1 LKNNNLRFTN
11 IVTSFIK
18 NSDRIL
24 ILKRSDKVKS
34 MKCLWAG
41 VSGIIEKNDTSPL
54 ARAKTEILEETGIN
68 EEGIELL
75 KANERIKIE
84 AAQYK
89 NHEWNIFPFL
99 FKTKN
104 PEIKL
109 NWENSEFKWIK
120 PNEIKNYETVPE
132 LEKILFSLL

>member
-1 LKNNNLRFTN
+1 MKNNHLRSTN
-11 IVTSFIK
+11 IVTAFITNDDK
-18 NSDRIL
+18 IL

-41 VSGIIEKNDTSPL
+41 VSGIIEKNDATPL
-54 ARAKTEILEETGIN
+54 ERAKIEIFEETGID
-68 EEGIELL
+68 EKEIKLL
-75 KANERIKIE
+75 KSIEQIKIE
-84 AAQYK
+84 SAQYK

-99 FKTKN
+99 FKAKN
-104 PEIKL
+104 PKIKL
-109 NWENSEFKWIK
+109 NWENSDLNWIK

>member
-18 NSDRIL
+18 NGDRIL
-24 ILKRSDKVKS
+24 ILKRSNKVKS

-41 VSGIIEKNDTSPL
+41 VSGIIEKNDATPL
-54 ARAKTEILEETGIN
+54 DRAKTEILEETGIGG
-68 EEGIELL
+68 EEIELV
-75 KANERIKIE
+75 KANKRMKIE
-84 AAQYK
+84 SAQYK

-99 FKTKN
+99 FNTKN

>member
-1 LKNNNLRFTN
+1 MHSTN

-18 NSDRIL
+18 NDDKIL
-24 ILKRSDKVKS
+24 ILQRSDKVKS

-41 VSGIIEKNDTSPL
+41 ISGIIEKRDKTPL
-54 ARAKTEILEETGIN
+54 DRAKTEIREETGIN
-68 EEGIELL
+68 ENEIELL
-75 KANERIKIE
+75 KSIEQIKIE
-84 AAQYK
+84 SAQYK
-89 NHEWNIFPFL
+89 NHEWNIFAFL

-109 NWENSEFKWIK
+109 NWENSEFQWIK
-120 PNEIKNYETVPE
+120 PNEIKNYETVLE

>member
-1 LKNNNLRFTN
+1 MKNNNLRFTN

-41 VSGIIEKNDTSPL
+41 VSGIIEKNDITPL
-54 ARAKTEILEETGIN
+54 DRAKTEILEETGIN
-68 EEGIELL
+68 EEEIELL

>member
-1 LKNNNLRFTN
+1 MFSTN

-18 NSDRIL
+18 NNDKIL

-41 VSGIIEKNDTSPL
+41 VSGIIEKSDTTPL
-54 ARAKTEILEETGIN
+54 ARAKIEIFEETGIN
-68 EEGIELL
+68 ESEIELL

-84 AAQYK
+84 SAQYK

-99 FKTKN
+99 FRTKN
-104 PEIKL
+104 PAIKL

-120 PNEIKNYETVPE
+120 PNEVKNYETVPE
-132 LEKILFSLL
+132 LEKILFGLL

>member
-1 LKNNNLRFTN
+1 MYSTN

-18 NSDRIL
+18 NDDKIL

-41 VSGIIEKNDTSPL
+41 VSGIIEKNDITPL
-54 ARAKTEILEETGIN
+54 ERAKIEIFEETGIN
-68 EEGIELL
+68 ENEIELL
-75 KANERIKIE
+75 KSIGQLKIE
-84 AAQYK
+84 SAQYK

-99 FKTKN
+99 FEAKN

-109 NWENSEFKWIK
+109 NWENSDFKWIE